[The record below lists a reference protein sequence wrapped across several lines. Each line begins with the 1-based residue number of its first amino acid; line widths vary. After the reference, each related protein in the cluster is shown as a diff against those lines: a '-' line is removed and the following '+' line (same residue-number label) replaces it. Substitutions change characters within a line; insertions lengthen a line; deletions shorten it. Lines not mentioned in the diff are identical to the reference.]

1 MTYRLPL
8 IFLCFAILAGCDNA
22 HEITEKNSPHIR
34 KGAEQAQQ
42 KRWDDAIR
50 HFQKAL
56 DSHPEFSRPE
66 LELALIY
73 HQQKKDY
80 VRAIYHYE
88 RYLEKRPDSDKAP
101 LIADWI
107 RQARISLVAQIGQ
120 TSRGINEEIVRL
132 TRENNLLRKQL
143 DELKAAAQKPASKP
157 EPKPE
162 PALTVEQEKPVPE
175 PEPVVEKPA
184 PPPQEPAGI
193 PDTYTVQPGD
203 TLSKIARTVFGDIS
217 RWKEIYNA
225 NTNRMDNENDL
236 HPGQVITIPKPKG

>member
-1 MTYRLPL
+1 MLS
-8 IFLCFAILAGCDNA
+8 GCDNA
-22 HEITEKNSPHIR
+22 REITEKNSPHIR
-34 KGAEQAQQ
+34 KGTAKAQM

-50 HFQKAL
+50 HFQTAL
-56 DSHPEFSRPE
+56 DNHSEFSRPE

-88 RYLEKRPDSDKAP
+88 RYLEKQPKSDKAP

-107 RQARISLVAQIGQ
+107 RQAKISLVAQVGQ
-120 TSRGINEEIVRL
+120 SNRGINEEILRL

-143 DELKAAAQKPASKP
+143 DQLTAAAAPAPAPTPKP

-162 PALTVEQEKPVPE
+162 PKVAETVKQEAPE
-175 PEPVVEKPA
+175 PEPTPVVEKPSPQPKQPA
-184 PPPQEPAGI
+184 PI
-193 PDTYTVQPGD
+193 PETYTVQPGD
-203 TLSKIARTVFGDIS
+203 TLSKIARIVYGDIS
-217 RWKEIYNA
+217 QWKEIYNA